1 VYFKS
6 INGHYSSFPD
16 SRAQWPSGGGATHA
30 MVFLWIYPTYK
41 YVSKQQFK
49 DLCAPL
55 PSRQEAFRGFF
66 DKLLNP
72 QTMDIS
78 EMYD

>member
-6 INGHYSSFPD
+6 INGPYSSFLD
-16 SRAQWPSGGGATHA
+16 SHAQWPSGGEATHA
-30 MVFLWIYPTYK
+30 TVFLWIYPTHN
-41 YVSKQQFK
+41 YVSKQKFK

-55 PSRQEAFRGFF
+55 PSWREVFRGFF

-72 QTMDIS
+72 QAMDIS
-78 EMYD
+78 EIYD